1 MRALLCTEIG
11 DLEKLRVAD
20 VTPPPDPGAGEVL
33 IDVHAAGVNFA
44 DLLMIKGQY
53 QVKHQVPFSPGLEV
67 AGAIRACGPGVSRL
81 RPGDRVIA
89 VMDGGGF
96 AEIAAARESDVFLLP
111 PEMDWI
117 TAAGFAIA
125 YGTAHGALRW
135 RAAMQPGE
143 VLLVH
148 GAGSGVGLT
157 AVEVG
162 KVMGATVIA
171 TAGSAEKLAI
181 ARERGADHLIDYG
194 KEIIRERVREI
205 CGGADVVYDPVGGD
219 AFEQSLRCVNWGARL
234 LVVGFAGGQVPSV
247 PANILLVKNIAA
259 IGFYWGSYR
268 KHAPDLLRSQFADL
282 FQWWKEGRLRPLV
295 AKRFGFDDAVA
306 ALAMVRDRKATGKVV
321 ITLRA

>member
-1 MRALLCTEIG
+1 MRALLCPEIG
-11 DLEKLRVAD
+11 DIEKLRIAD
-20 VTPPPDPGAGEVL
+20 VAPPPDPGAGEVL

-44 DLLMIKGQY
+44 DLLMIKDQY
-53 QVKHQVPFSPGLEV
+53 QVKHQPPFSPGLEV
-67 AGAIRACGPGVSRL
+67 AGVVRSCGPGVTRV
-81 RPGDRVIA
+81 RPGDRAIA

-96 AEIAAARESDVFLLP
+96 AEIATAREADVFLP
-111 PEMDWI
+111 PPDMDWI

-135 RAAMQPGE
+135 RAALQTGE

-162 KVMGATVIA
+162 KAMGATVIA

-181 ARERGADHLIDYG
+181 AREHGADHLIDYSR
-194 KEIIRERVREI
+194 ESIRERVRDI

-219 AFEQSLRCVNWGARL
+219 AFDQSLRCVNWGARL

-247 PANILLVKNIAA
+247 PANILLVKNVAA

-268 KHAPDLLRSQFADL
+268 RHAPGLLRSQFADL